1 MAIKRV
7 KQISL
12 DILVG
17 SETDGEELAEIVS
30 NELERRGFRV
40 VGAGFQDDMTDVY
53 KEHYPKL
60 LEGV

>member
-1 MAIKRV
+1 MKRV

-53 KEHYPKL
+53 EEHYPKL
-60 LEGV
+60 LEEV